1 MKHKIFALV
10 AVAMVAV
17 ASVNAYKVS
26 VSDVEM
32 LDLQKENVEALA
44 GVEAVIGR
52 LCCNS
57 IPGICD
63 YGHGDKFN
71 GTFVN

>member
-10 AVAMVAV
+10 VVAMVAV

-63 YGHGDKFN
+63 YGNGDKFK